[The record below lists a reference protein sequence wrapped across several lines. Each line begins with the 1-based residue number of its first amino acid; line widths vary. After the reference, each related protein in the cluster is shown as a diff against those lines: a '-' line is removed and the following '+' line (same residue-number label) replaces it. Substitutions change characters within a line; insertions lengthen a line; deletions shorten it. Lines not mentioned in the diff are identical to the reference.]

1 MEGNQSSPPPLL
13 VEVDY
18 SLPGLL
24 MLSLAFPFP
33 LTAFGVPASDVGYA
47 FMILANVFGTGGG
60 DGCRALGSMYG
71 LPAAA
76 ASLAD
81 TPESERGL
89 DLVFSLRDIVLVWL
103 GERRV

>member
-1 MEGNQSSPPPLL
+1 
-13 VEVDY
+13 
-18 SLPGLL
+18 

-81 TPESERGL
+81 APESERGL